1 MGARVGDRV
10 WGWCFYMFL
19 LIWLFV
25 LAKLWLC
32 QHIFLVEGQQQP
44 DWSASLPEIAQMHY
58 CISWAKKT
66 VQVQWF
72 SVPLRLCN
80 VCILCW
86 KTPNSQHLWLWHSHL
101 VIASGPSASIFPC
114 EVMSGWTPHARGK
127 CVAMPWATAVS
138 AAWWFVW
145 PVPQIAVAWSKSL
158 PVWGV
163 VWRILYFL
171 LKNRGYSNNRL
182 CWEIQEG

>member
-1 MGARVGDRV
+1 MGARV
-10 WGWCFYMFL
+10 WGTGFGSDVFL
-19 LIWLFV
+19 LFWLFV

-32 QHIFLVEGQQQP
+32 QHILLAEGQFRNLTDQHRFQMP
-44 DWSASLPEIAQMHY
+44 EFLEPKSKQFRLWNFGASAIVKHLHSMLKNAQFLN
-58 CISWAKKT
+58 ISGSWY
-66 VQVQWF
+66 
-72 SVPLRLCN
+72 
-80 VCILCW
+80 
-86 KTPNSQHLWLWHSHL
+86 SHL
-101 VIASGPSASIFPC
+101 VIASGPSASIFPY

-127 CVAMPWATAVS
+127 CVVMPWATAVS